1 MQAGDD
7 AHVGAAKQRIDL
19 ALVVVANGELHR
31 FVAGAAVPFVDF
43 VGEPYRFG
51 LQRMVRIEFA
61 ACRRGGLDKDEL
73 ALLFRPTD
81 QEVVDGADA
90 VKNALGIVEPFDADG
105 DTDIVGQPVLFA

>member
-19 ALVVVANGELHR
+19 ALVVVANGKPHR
-31 FVAGAAVPFVDF
+31 FVAGAAVPLVDF

-51 LQRMVRIEFA
+51 LQRMVRIELA
-61 ACRRGGLDKDEL
+61 ARRRGGLDEDEL

-90 VKNALGIVEPFDADG
+90 VENALGIVEPFDADR
-105 DTDIVGQPVLFA
+105 DADIVGQPVLFA